1 MRKIL
6 IAMAMMLG
14 SQLFA
19 QEVPAVLD
27 GVEFETVTL
36 VTDSGLEFTAYIV
49 ESDYDKIIRHIRKNT
64 KVVDREKRKDIKF
77 VVRVDEEFE
86 YLDTRA
92 VGLKS
97 VTIYKL

>member
-14 SQLFA
+14 SQMFA
-19 QEVPAVLD
+19 QEVPTVLN
-27 GVEFETVTL
+27 GVDFETVTL
-36 VTDSGLEFTAYIV
+36 VTDGGEEFTAYIV
-49 ESDYDKIIRHIRKNT
+49 EGDYDKIIRQIRKNT
-64 KVVDREKRKDIKF
+64 KVTDRKKRKNIKF
-77 VVRVDEEFE
+77 VLRQDEKFE

-92 VGLKS
+92 IGLKS